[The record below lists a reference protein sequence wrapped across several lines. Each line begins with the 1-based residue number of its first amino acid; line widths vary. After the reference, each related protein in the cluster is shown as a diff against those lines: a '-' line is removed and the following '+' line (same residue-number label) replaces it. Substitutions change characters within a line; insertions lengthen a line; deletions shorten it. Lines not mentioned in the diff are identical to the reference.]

1 MKRRFGDRT
10 VVTQETTSS
19 DVTSNTNERLFSET
33 RWNEYCYRLGA
44 INMTGNTLT
53 NISKPVANHDAVNKA
68 YRYVDDNVG
77 GVGPNKVS
85 KSGNTMSGDLNIVV

>member
-1 MKRRFGDRT
+1 
-10 VVTQETTSS
+10 
-19 DVTSNTNERLFSET
+19 
-33 RWNEYCYRLGA
+33 
-44 INMTGNTLT
+44 MTGNTLT